1 MTHGGLGATLARTRE
16 GILLALDSVRA
27 NKARAALTILGVGIG
42 VMVVIAM
49 ASTITGVNR
58 GVTQRLET
66 LGPRTF
72 FVWRF
77 FREGIQVS
85 DGSDEMSPWRR
96 NPWMTVEEAELIRQL
111 PLVRD
116 VTVREASSGQVV
128 YGDITLDDVSVRGM
142 TPSWVTVVGGSVV
155 DGRNFTPAE
164 QAAGARVMVINEK
177 LADELFPGLD
187 PIGKRAKVFGEPFEV
202 VGKYA
207 EPASLFGSGDSPV
220 VIMPHGTFT
229 KVAQYWKGWLQVAV
243 VPVEYTTVAET
254 QDQVISA
261 LRAARGLRAG
271 QENNFAVVG
280 QDRLLANFN
289 NVTGAFFVVMLA
301 LSSIGL
307 LVGGVGVIAIMMI
320 SVTER
325 TREIGVRKA
334 LGATRAEIM
343 FQFLVEAATLT
354 LLGGI
359 TGMVLG
365 GLIAWGVASWTPIP
379 AVIPLWSVIVAL
391 LASAVTGIFFGLYPA
406 SRAARLDPVE
416 ALRYE

>member
-72 FVWRF
+72 FVLRF

>member
-116 VTVREASSGQVV
+116 VTVRETSSGQVV

>member
-391 LASAVTGIFFGLYPA
+391 LASAVTGIFFGLYPT

>member
-187 PIGKRAKVFGEPFEV
+187 PIGKRVKVFGEPFEV